1 MSEPLAERLSRFT
14 PNTAGL
20 DRDAL
25 LFAAGR
31 ASVRP
36 SRRWQGLAGALAV
49 SQLLTVFCL
58 WPQMPQPAFVPNTT
72 PFAASEPPR
81 SAAVPIRPSES
92 DPSELRALRQR
103 MRETDLDYPTA
114 PSDQPMVPPD
124 PPLHAFGKPPPFLL
138 N

>member
-14 PNTAGL
+14 PDAAGL

-36 SRRWQGLAGALAV
+36 SRFWGALAGV
-49 SQLLTVFCL
+49 LAASQLLTLVCL
-58 WPQMPQPAFVPNTT
+58 WPRTPSSPPEVPVIALEPFRRGPTPAPAT
-72 PFAASEPPR
+72 EP
-81 SAAVPIRPSES
+81 

-103 MRETDLDYPTA
+103 MLDTDLDYTPP
-114 PSDQPMVPPD
+114 PSDEPMTPPE
-124 PPLHAFGKPPPFLL
+124 PPLRGFGAPPSDLL

>member
-14 PNTAGL
+14 PAATGL

-36 SRRWQGLAGALAV
+36 HRRWQLLAGMLAACQLVTLV
-49 SQLLTVFCL
+49 SL
-58 WPQMPQPAFVPNTT
+58 WPRTPSPLPTPMPLASHPATDRT
-72 PFAASEPPR
+72 PAEEPLPASPREWTPRTGLLSLDLDRPEPP
-81 SAAVPIRPSES
+81 S
-92 DPSELRALRQR
+92 DEPMAPPEPPLRA
-103 MRETDLDYPTA
+103 
-114 PSDQPMVPPD
+114 
-124 PPLHAFGKPPPFLL
+124 FGPPPATIL